1 MILRNLVQNNPRV
14 PIANLAA
21 SASLSVCLVLAGCGS
36 GVVSNLL
43 PTIKPAVTTP
53 SGPVLGY
60 IFSPTDGTLR
70 AMLGVRGSAQVSA
83 SIVPS
88 GLYVT
93 GETST
98 ASSSAL
104 LEDATGSLFAFNLP
118 NSQPVHIADGLPA
131 NAHIA
136 FSPSG
141 QTAIAYGAGSSTIT
155 LITGLPATPQI
166 KTINVPATNPLASAV
181 VSDAG
186 TIVIVSS
193 GSPMSVG
200 ALSPSGQ
207 FSRLTTVASLGGLNF
222 VPGSDDV
229 LIADGAANA
238 VAIIHSVSTS
248 PSSQPLAVTGLNH
261 PVAVN
266 ASQDKRWAIIANGG
280 DAGVVRVDLTAGTT
294 AAKVLC
300 ACQPSQLSSLSGGNV
315 FRVNAL
321 YGGPLWIVDVTNPTT
336 QLLFVP
342 AIAKG
347 NP

>member
-1 MILRNLVQNNPRV
+1 MVFRYQAEQNWRLFLLVAP
-14 PIANLAA
+14 PPLF
-21 SASLSVCLVLAGCGS
+21 SWLLLTGGGS

-43 PTIKPAVTTP
+43 PTVKPADTTP

-60 IFSPTDGTLR
+60 VFSPTDGTLR
-70 AMLGVRGSAQVSA
+70 AILGVRGSAQVSA

-93 GETST
+93 GETSI

-104 LEDATGSLFAFNLP
+104 LEDSTGSLFAFNLP
-118 NSQPVHIADGLPA
+118 YSQPVHVADGLPA
-131 NAHIA
+131 NVHIA
-136 FSPSG
+136 FSSSG

-155 LITGLPATPQI
+155 LITGLPTTPQI

-186 TIVIVSS
+186 TIVMASS

-200 ALSPSGQ
+200 TLSPSGQ

-229 LIADGAANA
+229 LIADSAANA
-238 VAIIHSVSTS
+238 ASVVHSVSTS
-248 PSSQPLAVTGLNH
+248 PSTQPLAATGLNH

-266 ASQDKRWAIIANGG
+266 ASQDKKWAIIANGG

-300 ACQPSQLSSLSGGNV
+300 ACQPTQLSSLSGGSV
-315 FRVNAL
+315 FRVNNL
-321 YGGPLWIVDVTNPTT
+321 YGGPVWIVDVTSTT
-336 QLLFVP
+336 PQLLFIP

-347 NP
+347 TP